1 MTMTATSTATSSI
14 DGSVDEPTDWVATAR
29 RLGTDLEPGVADRD
43 RDGAIAIDGFQQLRG
58 SGLSRALV
66 PVEFGGGGA
75 SHEEMGGALRELA
88 RHDPAT
94 AVAFSMHAH
103 VLGAQVWRHHHGL
116 DASGVFAKV
125 VDGAILISTG
135 ASDWVG
141 STGTARRV
149 DGGYRVSARKGPAS
163 ACEVGQILVTSIRW
177 EDAPDGPQVLHCAVP
192 FSADGVRIDPTW
204 DTLGMR
210 ATGSHTVVLDDVFVP
225 DAAVSLVRPA
235 DQWAPVWNTV
245 LGVALPLIMAA
256 YLGIADRAVEL
267 ATASAAGR
275 SEPHVF
281 QLVGEMM
288 NAYTTA
294 TDTVAA
300 MFAASGNFLF
310 ANTDDHAA
318 RTLGRKTVA
327 ADALIETVRL
337 AIEVAGG
344 YGYTRQS
351 DLERLYRDIHGCLFH
366 PLGRAKQTQFSGRVA
381 LGVSPI

>member
-1 MTMTATSTATSSI
+1 MTMTATSRGTSSV
-14 DGSVDEPTDWVATAR
+14 DGSVDGQTDWVATAR

-43 RDGAIAIDGFQQLRG
+43 RDGAIAVAGFEQLRAT
-58 SGLSRALV
+58 GLSRALV
-66 PVEFGGGGA
+66 PIEFGGGGA
-75 SHEEMGGALRELA
+75 SHEEMGDVLRELA
-88 RHDPAT
+88 RYDPAT

-116 DASGVFAKV
+116 DASAVFAKV

-177 EDAPDGPQVLHCAVP
+177 EDGPDGPQVLHCAVP
-192 FSADGVRIDPTW
+192 FAADGVRIDPTW

-235 DQWAPVWNTV
+235 DQWAPIWNTV

-267 ATASAAGR
+267 ATAAAAGR
-275 SEPHVF
+275 SEPPVF

-300 MFAASGNFLF
+300 MFAASDNFRF
-310 ANTDDHAA
+310 ANTDDLAA
-318 RTLGRKTVA
+318 RTLSRKTVA
-327 ADALIETVRL
+327 ADALIDTVRL

-366 PLGRAKQTQFSGRVA
+366 PLGRAKQTQFTGRVTV
-381 LGVSPI
+381 GVSPI

>member
-1 MTMTATSTATSSI
+1 MTMTATSTATSSV

-43 RDGAIAIDGFQQLRG
+43 RDGAIAVDGFQQLRAG
-58 SGLSRALV
+58 GLSRALV

-75 SHEEMGGALRELA
+75 SHEEMGEALRELA

-177 EDAPDGPQVLHCAVP
+177 DDAPDGPQVLHCAVP

-204 DTLGMR
+204 DTLGLR

-235 DQWAPVWNTV
+235 DQWHPIWNTV
-245 LGVALPLIMAA
+245 LSVALPLIMAA

-267 ATASAAGR
+267 ATASVAGR

-300 MFAASGNFLF
+300 MFAASDNFRF
-310 ANTDDHAA
+310 ANTDEHVA
-318 RTLGRKTVA
+318 RTLSRKTVA

-351 DLERLYRDIHGCLFH
+351 DLERLYRDMHGCLFH
-366 PLGRAKQTQFSGRVA
+366 PLGRAKQTQFTGRVA